1 MNFDQFA
8 NASPLVIMLPNFT
21 VKVACSNDLFSATP
35 QEFLTKVQLVNKV
48 LMLIFWGFL
57 WLLIQ

>member
-1 MNFDQFA
+1 MMNFDQFA

-48 LMLIFWGFL
+48 LMLIF
-57 WLLIQ
+57 